1 MLDKKIIKD
10 YLNYMKNI
18 KEKSDNTI
26 KNYNVDLNLFF
37 NFMNENDISDI
48 TEVNLQHLH
57 NFMMFCVNRGD
68 ASSTRARRVAT
79 IKSFYNYLHKI
90 IKIVPE
96 NPSKDLEAPKINRTN
111 PEYLTLE
118 ESKRLLKTVNSY
130 DGVNRERDF
139 AIVTL
144 FLNTGMRL
152 SELTAI
158 NINDIREDTITITGK
173 GNKERVVY
181 LNNAC
186 QKALEDYLEI
196 RNESEGKA
204 LFISNRGSRI
214 ANRTVQSMVENM
226 LDKTGLDIDKLGVH
240 SLRHSYGSMMLKHG
254 ENVDIRVLQK
264 LMGHSDITTTQIY
277 THVDS
282 EQLRNAS
289 ISNPLNI

>member
-18 KEKSDNTI
+18 KEKSNNTV
-26 KNYNVDLNLFF
+26 KNYNVDLNLLFK
-37 NFMNENDISDI
+37 FMNENDISDI
-48 TEVNLQHLH
+48 TEIKLQHLH

-152 SELTAI
+152 SELTSKIGRA
-158 NINDIREDTITITGK
+158 
-173 GNKERVVY
+173 
-181 LNNAC
+181 
-186 QKALEDYLEI
+186 
-196 RNESEGKA
+196 
-204 LFISNRGSRI
+204 
-214 ANRTVQSMVENM
+214 
-226 LDKTGLDIDKLGVH
+226 
-240 SLRHSYGSMMLKHG
+240 
-254 ENVDIRVLQK
+254 
-264 LMGHSDITTTQIY
+264 
-277 THVDS
+277 HV
-282 EQLRNAS
+282 
-289 ISNPLNI
+289 